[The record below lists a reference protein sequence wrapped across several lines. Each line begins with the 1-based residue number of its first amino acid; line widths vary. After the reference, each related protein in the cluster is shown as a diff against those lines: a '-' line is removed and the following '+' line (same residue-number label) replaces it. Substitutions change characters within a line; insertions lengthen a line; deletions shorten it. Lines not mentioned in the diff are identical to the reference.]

1 MPPGVAVILVLLQS
15 WVLLVC
21 LLEVSPERLGFTED
35 DAGPEQVDIAS
46 VSCGGANSVSF
57 EEGDA
62 FGNDAEA
69 AEQVGPKLL
78 GGGFFGMAGHFDFP
92 GVDAFPP
99 GMGEGAVAK
108 LRQ

>member
-1 MPPGVAVILVLLQS
+1 M
-15 WVLLVC
+15 C

-57 EEGDA
+57 EEVDA

-78 GGGFFGMAGHFDFP
+78 GSGFFGMAGHFDFP

-99 GMGEGAVAK
+99 GMGEVV
-108 LRQ
+108 